1 MAHLSRDPTKLVAR
15 VRRLQGQLDAVA
27 RALEN
32 DTPCGDVLQ
41 LVASIRGAVN
51 GLTVELIEDH
61 VRHHVVDPDREAD
74 ADKAKG
80 AADLIAVLKTYLK

>member
-1 MAHLSRDPTKLVAR
+1 M
-15 VRRLQGQLDAVA
+15 
-27 RALEN
+27 
-32 DTPCGDVLQ
+32 
-41 LVASIRGAVN
+41 N